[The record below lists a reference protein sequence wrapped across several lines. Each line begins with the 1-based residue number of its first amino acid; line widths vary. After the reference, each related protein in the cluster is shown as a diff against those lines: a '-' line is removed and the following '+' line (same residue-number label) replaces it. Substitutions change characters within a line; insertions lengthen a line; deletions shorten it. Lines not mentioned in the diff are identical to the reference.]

1 MKKIT
6 RNIIVAIVATVVAVL
21 GTGCQ
26 SGQMGTILGGSGL
39 VGGAAIATGYKY
51 MKNGTVTSD
60 DVNDIATTGT
70 VLYAIG
76 NIAGDATDK
85 AVIKK
90 DIKKLK
96 KRK

>member
-6 RNIIVAIVATVVAVL
+6 RTLVLIAAIVAVF
-21 GTGCQ
+21 GSGCQ

-39 VGGAAIATGYKY
+39 VGGAALATGYKY
-51 MKNGTVTSD
+51 VRNGTVTSD

-70 VLYAIG
+70 VLYALG

-96 KRK
+96 KKK

>member
-1 MKKIT
+1 MKKI
-6 RNIIVAIVATVVAVL
+6 ILVVVAATVAVL
-21 GTGCQ
+21 GTTGCQ

-39 VGGAAIATGYKY
+39 VGGAALATGYKY
-51 MKNGTVTSD
+51 VRNGTVTSE

-70 VLYAIG
+70 VLYALG

-96 KRK
+96 KKK